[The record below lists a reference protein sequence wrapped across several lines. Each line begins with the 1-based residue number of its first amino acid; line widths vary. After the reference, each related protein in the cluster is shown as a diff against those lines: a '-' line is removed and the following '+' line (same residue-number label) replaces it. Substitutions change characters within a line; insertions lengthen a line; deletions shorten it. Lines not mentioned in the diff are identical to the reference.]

1 MLTGDIS
8 NWILRRCNIYKE
20 NIVDERRLFYY
31 IMTKKVPCNI
41 YSRVCGFYRPV
52 SQWNNG
58 KREEYRDRK
67 QYNKNEVENALSQM
81 QQADDNN

>member
-1 MLTGDIS
+1 MKQQEIK
-8 NWILRRCNIYKE
+8 I
-20 NIVDERRLFYY
+20 
-31 IMTKKVPCNI
+31 PCNI